1 MGQTKLALR
10 QIKED
15 GASTGG
21 SIFFDGTT
29 WVPQTIFTTDNI
41 LSTAVNAGLDSS
53 IALLSKAVVAS
64 GQTSAVKAL
73 TTTVTGNGYSAFNS
87 VISSTS
93 GAVDVLAF
101 DASITSSSATGKHL
115 MRLSGGNSHAGLIL
129 TNTSVTTDSY
139 ISIVTG
145 GSTWIFGNDSSDSGA
160 LKMSNSAVL
169 GNTDRFRL
177 TTGGQLRLPS
187 YTTTSSFTGTQVGL
201 LGFDSSGNI
210 ITLAP
215 GGSGTVT
222 SVAALT
228 LGTSGTDLSSSVA
241 NGTTTPVITLN
252 VPTASASNRGALSS
266 TDWTTFNNKQGAI
279 TLTTTGTSGAAT
291 LIGNTLNIP
300 NYATGSGDMVLAS
313 IQTVTGA
320 KTFNDGKL
328 ILRNVANTFNG
339 VFTNTNTAD
348 RTYTLQNNSGTL
360 AFLSDITGTN
370 SGVNTG
376 DQTITLTGEATGSGT
391 GSFAVTLTNSAVIGK
406 VLTGY
411 TSGAGTVAATDTIL
425 QAIQK
430 LDGNNAGKVTSV
442 SIASSNGFSGSSS
455 GGTTP
460 ILTVGT
466 TITGLLKGNGTA
478 ISAAT
483 VGTDYSVGTSALAT
497 GILKSTTSTGALSI
511 AVAGDF
517 PTLNQ
522 NTTGTAANVTGVV
535 AIVNGGTGQTTAN
548 AAFNALAPSQT
559 SNANKVLQTN
569 GTNTSWVDNFK
580 FTTILPTNAL
590 DANTGTN
597 VVADSSTSTL
607 TLNSQ
612 NEYLIVSP
620 NSTSKKIN
628 FQVTPAFYQGDFEVK
643 DDTDSTKRLK
653 FNVTG
658 ITTATTRTATWP
670 DKSGTVAFLDD
681 ISGGGFGNVLNNGN
695 SFGGVMTL
703 GTNDDYSLQLETN
716 GIART
721 IIDNTGSLSSTTT
734 TANTSTVNTVMT
746 LESKSSGTPTTGFGT
761 RLQFKGQSST
771 TVGRDMGYIESA
783 WTDATD
789 GSRATN
795 FVFRSGNT
803 STGVELAR
811 MASNAFSVGA
821 SSTLFFNSSGLTS
834 STSNISLVADGA
846 SNNIFINPGTSHT
859 SPTLAKNGLFV
870 GGVYVATSG
879 SGFLNSINIATT
891 YNISGTASGVQMG
904 ININPTLTSFDAGTY
919 RAINII
925 PDRANVF
932 GIYQLGA
939 NTLNYF
945 NGKVGLGT
953 SAPSEMLSL
962 GLTGTTLGVMS
973 FAGSTSGKVIIQPA
987 AAAGSWTLTLPTGA
1001 GTNGQVLTTN
1011 GSGVTSWTT
1020 ASSGTPAGSNT
1031 QIQYNNSGA
1040 FGANANFAWD
1050 NTNTMLEIGTPTG
1063 GTARIVV
1070 KGAGTSGSTYAFQSY
1085 NSSNTERTRITDHG
1099 YFQGIGVGLLNFG
1112 MSTYF
1117 KALARVQQPF
1127 DTSFT
1132 DTSGTITLF
1141 DQYST
1146 FAPTSGTATNT
1157 GIAIAQQIN
1166 QTGGANGIT
1175 RGLFIDPSLIAAAD
1189 FRAIETTSGR
1199 VIFGGISGTVIPR
1212 LTTTE
1217 RNALTSPLD
1226 GTILYNSTS
1235 NKFTVRQNGAWSEMG
1250 SGGGITDGDYGD
1262 ITVSST
1268 GTVWTIDNNAVTN
1281 AKINDVAASKLTS
1294 GALPASFAFGTTAA
1308 STARFNYTGA
1318 NPAMIVSNT
1327 ANETSIFSPDG
1338 EQYLSTNNVST
1349 LIGSGTTN
1357 MEYIDGVLRL
1367 WDSDL
1372 TQYVG
1377 IKPPATGSL
1386 TSSYT
1391 LTLPVDDGTSG
1402 QVLST
1407 DGTGV
1412 LSWITAGGGGI
1423 SDGGNSTGA
1432 PITIGTNDANSLTLE
1447 TNNTARFVID
1457 SSGNMSS
1464 ISSFAATNTATTR
1477 LTIGTNSTG
1486 VAAAGLGS
1494 AILFQGE
1501 STTTD
1506 SQDQASITAQWATA
1520 THASRTGE
1528 IYFKLAQSG
1537 NMTNAFRIQGSGNG
1551 IQVMDVNGTNPVT
1564 LHSAGLTINQ
1574 AFTFSNN
1581 GNNLIIGNS
1590 TGVTTLNSTK
1600 TSTSGAVVIN
1610 ATVETSSVLLGRSSN
1625 VATTGTN
1632 REVEFVSTFNPTSGT
1647 ATYTLLQNISTINQT
1662 GGANGIVRF
1671 AYDNPT
1677 LTAVADYRAFETSVN
1692 TANAKG
1698 FYQSGTSAF
1707 NVLAGKT
1714 RFGSTTAATNA
1725 ISVTGNM
1732 NVTGQYVSD
1741 RFALTDGATIAVNW
1755 NNGNVQ
1761 AVTLGGNRTFTFSN
1775 PISGG
1780 RYLIVLKQ
1788 DGTGSR
1794 TVTWPTIKWQGG
1806 TAPTLTTTAGKVD
1819 LITLIWDGTDYFGV
1833 ASTNF

>member
-115 MRLSGGNSHAGLIL
+115 MRLSGGNSHAGFIL

-177 TTGGQLRLPS
+177 STGGQLRLPS

-391 GSFAVTLTNSAVIGK
+391 GSFAVTLANSAVIGK

-411 TSGAGTVAATDTIL
+411 TSGAGTVTATDTIL

-430 LDGNNAGKVTSV
+430 LDGNNAGKVTSI

-455 GGTTP
+455 GGITP
-460 ILTVGT
+460 ALTIGT
-466 TITGLLKGNGTA
+466 SITGILKGNGTA
-478 ISAAT
+478 ISAA
-483 VGTDYSVGTSALAT
+483 
-497 GILKSTTSTGALSI
+497 I
-511 AVAGDF
+511 AGDF

-535 AIVNGGTGQTTAN
+535 AIANGGTGQITAN

-559 SNANKVLQTN
+559 SNSGKVLETN
-569 GTNTSWVDNFK
+569 GTTTSWANRFT
-580 FTTILPTNAL
+580 FTTITPTNSL
-590 DANTGTN
+590 SANTGTE
-597 VVADSSTSTL
+597 VTADSNTTNL
-607 TLNSQ
+607 ILNSQ
-612 NEYLIVSP
+612 NEYLLINP
-620 NSTSKKIN
+620 NATAKRIN
-628 FQVTPAFYQGDFEVK
+628 FQIVPTFYQGDFEVK
-643 DDTDSTKRLK
+643 DDTDNTKKLR

-658 ITTATTRTATWP
+658 ITTSTMRTATWP

-681 ISGGGFGNVLNNGN
+681 ISGGGGDISNGGN
-695 SFGGVMTL
+695 STGSAITI
-703 GTNDDYSLQLETN
+703 GTNDNNSLQLETN
-716 GIART
+716 NVVRT
-721 IIDNTGSLSSTTT
+721 IIDNTGSLSTTTT

-746 LESKSSGTPTTGFGT
+746 LESKSSNTPTTGFGT

-953 SAPSEMLSL
+953 NAPGEMLSL

-973 FAGSTSGKVIIQPA
+973 FAGSTSGKVIVQPA
-987 AAAGSWTLTLPTGA
+987 AAAGTWTLTLPTTA
-1001 GTNGQVLTTN
+1001 GTSNQVLTTD

-1040 FGANANFAWD
+1040 FGANANFTWD
-1050 NTNTMLEIGTPTG
+1050 NTNTILKIGSPAAGTG
-1063 GTARIVV
+1063 RIVV
-1070 KGAGTSGSTYAFQSY
+1070 KGSGTSGSTYAFQSY

-1099 YFQGIGVGLLNFG
+1099 YFQGIGVGLLDFG

-1175 RGLFIDPSLIAAAD
+1175 RGIYINPTLIAAAD
-1189 FRAIETTSGR
+1189 YRAIETTSGR

-1217 RNALTSPLD
+1217 RNALVSPLD

-1262 ITVSST
+1262 VVVSSS
-1268 GTVWTIDNNAVTN
+1268 GTVWTVESATTSLAGKVELATTNETTTGTDTVRAVTPRGLSQSVYG
-1281 AKINDVAASKLTS
+1281 AKTCSILVSDPNGAAITTGDGKAYVRIPAYLEGMNLVDVDASLSTESSS
-1294 GALPASFAFGTTAA
+1294 GAVTVQIRRKRSGSSVDMLSTPITIDASETD
-1308 STARFNYTGA
+1308 
-1318 NPAMIVSNT
+1318 SNT
-1327 ANETSIFSPDG
+1327 AATSWVINTSNDDVTETDQI
-1338 EQYLSTNNVST
+1338 
-1349 LIGSGTTN
+1349 
-1357 MEYIDGVLRL
+1357 YID
-1367 WDSDL
+1367 
-1372 TQYVG
+1372 
-1377 IKPPATGSL
+1377 I
-1386 TSSYT
+1386 
-1391 LTLPVDDGTSG
+1391 DGA
-1402 QVLST
+1402 
-1407 DGTGV
+1407 GTGV
-1412 LSWITAGGGGI
+1412 K
-1423 SDGGNSTGA
+1423 
-1432 PITIGTNDANSLTLE
+1432 
-1447 TNNTARFVID
+1447 
-1457 SSGNMSS
+1457 
-1464 ISSFAATNTATTR
+1464 
-1477 LTIGTNSTG
+1477 
-1486 VAAAGLGS
+1486 GLC
-1494 AILFQGE
+1494 
-1501 STTTD
+1501 
-1506 SQDQASITAQWATA
+1506 
-1520 THASRTGE
+1520 
-1528 IYFKLAQSG
+1528 
-1537 NMTNAFRIQGSGNG
+1537 
-1551 IQVMDVNGTNPVT
+1551 VT
-1564 LHSAGLTINQ
+1564 LTFLT
-1574 AFTFSNN
+1574 
-1581 GNNLIIGNS
+1581 
-1590 TGVTTLNSTK
+1590 
-1600 TSTSGAVVIN
+1600 
-1610 ATVETSSVLLGRSSN
+1610 
-1625 VATTGTN
+1625 
-1632 REVEFVSTFNPTSGT
+1632 P
-1647 ATYTLLQNISTINQT
+1647 
-1662 GGANGIVRF
+1662 
-1671 AYDNPT
+1671 
-1677 LTAVADYRAFETSVN
+1677 
-1692 TANAKG
+1692 
-1698 FYQSGTSAF
+1698 
-1707 NVLAGKT
+1707 
-1714 RFGSTTAATNA
+1714 
-1725 ISVTGNM
+1725 
-1732 NVTGQYVSD
+1732 
-1741 RFALTDGATIAVNW
+1741 
-1755 NNGNVQ
+1755 
-1761 AVTLGGNRTFTFSN
+1761 
-1775 PISGG
+1775 
-1780 RYLIVLKQ
+1780 
-1788 DGTGSR
+1788 
-1794 TVTWPTIKWQGG
+1794 
-1806 TAPTLTTTAGKVD
+1806 
-1819 LITLIWDGTDYFGV
+1819 
-1833 ASTNF
+1833 

>member
-115 MRLSGGNSHAGLIL
+115 MRLSGGNSHAGFIL

-177 TTGGQLRLPS
+177 STGGQLRLPS

-391 GSFAVTLTNSAVIGK
+391 GSFVVTLTNSAVIGK

-430 LDGNNAGKVTSV
+430 LDGNNTGKVTSI

-466 TITGLLKGNGTA
+466 TVTGLLKGNGTA

-483 VGTDYSVGTSALAT
+483 VGADYSVGTSALAT
-497 GILKSTTSTGALSI
+497 GILKSTTTTGALSI

-658 ITTATTRTATWP
+658 ITTGTIRTATWP

-721 IIDNTGSLSSTTT
+721 ILDNTGSLSNTTT

-746 LESKSSGTPTTGFGT
+746 LESKSSNTPTTGFGT

-783 WTDATD
+783 WTDAAD

-803 STGVELAR
+803 SSGVELAR

-879 SGFLNSINIATT
+879 SGFLNSINIAPI
-891 YNISGTASGVQMG
+891 YNLSGTASGVQMG
-904 ININPTLTSFDAGTY
+904 ININPTLTSFDVGTY

-987 AAAGSWTLTLPTGA
+987 AAAGTWTLTLPTTT
-1001 GTNGQVLTTN
+1001 GTNGQVLTTD
-1011 GSGVTSWTT
+1011 GSGITSWSTV
-1020 ASSGTPAGSNT
+1020 SGGGGGSPAGSDK
-1031 QIQYNNSGA
+1031 QIQYNNTGA

-1099 YFQGIGVGLLNFG
+1099 YFQGIGVGLLGFG

-1189 FRAIETTSGR
+1189 FRAIETTVGK
-1199 VIFGGISGTVIPR
+1199 VVFGG
-1212 LTTTE
+1212 
-1217 RNALTSPLD
+1217 
-1226 GTILYNSTS
+1226 
-1235 NKFTVRQNGAWSEMG
+1235 
-1250 SGGGITDGDYGD
+1250 
-1262 ITVSST
+1262 
-1268 GTVWTIDNNAVTN
+1268 TN
-1281 AKINDVAASKLTS
+1281 AIQI
-1294 GALPASFAFGTTAA
+1294 PIGTTGQRVNTQGNIRYNT
-1308 STARFNYTGA
+1308 TATQFEGYNGSSWVA
-1318 NPAMIVSNT
+1318 
-1327 ANETSIFSPDG
+1327 FS
-1338 EQYLSTNNVST
+1338 
-1349 LIGSGTTN
+1349 
-1357 MEYIDGVLRL
+1357 
-1367 WDSDL
+1367 
-1372 TQYVG
+1372 
-1377 IKPPATGSL
+1377 
-1386 TSSYT
+1386 
-1391 LTLPVDDGTSG
+1391 
-1402 QVLST
+1402 
-1407 DGTGV
+1407 
-1412 LSWITAGGGGI
+1412 GGGGI
-1423 SDGGNSTGA
+1423 SDADYGDVVVSSSGTVWTVESATTSLAGKVELATTNETTTGTDTVRAVTPRGLSQSVYGAKTCSILVSDPNGAAITTGDGKAYIRIPAYLEGMNLVDVDASLSTESSSGA
-1432 PITIGTNDANSLTLE
+1432 VTVQIRRKRSGSSVDMLSTPITIDASE
-1447 TNNTARFVID
+1447 
-1457 SSGNMSS
+1457 
-1464 ISSFAATNTATTR
+1464 
-1477 LTIGTNSTG
+1477 
-1486 VAAAGLGS
+1486 
-1494 AILFQGE
+1494 
-1501 STTTD
+1501 TD
-1506 SQDQASITAQWATA
+1506 SQ
-1520 THASRTGE
+1520 
-1528 IYFKLAQSG
+1528 
-1537 NMTNAFRIQGSGNG
+1537 
-1551 IQVMDVNGTNPVT
+1551 
-1564 LHSAGLTINQ
+1564 
-1574 AFTFSNN
+1574 
-1581 GNNLIIGNS
+1581 
-1590 TGVTTLNSTK
+1590 
-1600 TSTSGAVVIN
+1600 
-1610 ATVETSSVLLGRSSN
+1610 
-1625 VATTGTN
+1625 
-1632 REVEFVSTFNPTSGT
+1632 
-1647 ATYTLLQNISTINQT
+1647 
-1662 GGANGIVRF
+1662 
-1671 AYDNPT
+1671 
-1677 LTAVADYRAFETSVN
+1677 
-1692 TANAKG
+1692 
-1698 FYQSGTSAF
+1698 
-1707 NVLAGKT
+1707 
-1714 RFGSTTAATNA
+1714 TAATAWVINTSNDD
-1725 ISVTGNM
+1725 ISETD
-1732 NVTGQYVSD
+1732 QIYVD
-1741 RFALTDGATIAVNW
+1741 IDGAGTGAK
-1755 NNGNVQ
+1755 GLC
-1761 AVTLGGNRTFTFSN
+1761 VTLTFVI
-1775 PISGG
+1775 P
-1780 RYLIVLKQ
+1780 
-1788 DGTGSR
+1788 
-1794 TVTWPTIKWQGG
+1794 
-1806 TAPTLTTTAGKVD
+1806 
-1819 LITLIWDGTDYFGV
+1819 
-1833 ASTNF
+1833 

>member
-1 MGQTKLALR
+1 MTQLKLR
-10 QIKED
+10 QLHPD
-15 GASTGG
+15 GAATNGTIRNDGTDWVANNLLLSQATGELGVNMTPLSMLDVQANGSVGNIVTFRNSTPTTRFNISVDGVIEQYLFSNASAAGYTLTTGASASTGFYSTSPSSLNDG
-21 SIFFDGTT
+21 YRAFKMQAFSPAASANIYAFEGILSSGTT
-29 WVPQTIFTTDNI
+29 GVIH
-41 LSTAVNAGLDSS
+41 S
-53 IALLSKAVVAS
+53 LLSAAGNTAKYTA
-64 GQTSAVKAL
+64 K
-73 TTTVTGNGYSAFNS
+73 TT
-87 VISSTS
+87 SSTNDGYFQTENGTALFS
-93 GAVDVLAF
+93 FGS
-101 DASITSSSATGKHL
+101 DA
-115 MRLSGGNSHAGLIL
+115 
-129 TNTSVTTDSY
+129 
-139 ISIVTG
+139 
-145 GSTWIFGNDSSDSGA
+145 SDSGA
-160 LKMSNSAVL
+160 FKISNSSSL
-169 GNTDRFRL
+169 GTTDRFRL

-210 ITLAP
+210 ITLSP

-535 AIVNGGTGQTTAN
+535 AIANGGTGQTTAN

-658 ITTATTRTATWP
+658 ITTGTIRTATWP

-870 GGVYVATSG
+870 GGVYTATSG
-879 SGFLNSINIATT
+879 SGFLNSINIGTT
-891 YNISGTASGVQMG
+891 YNLSGTASGVQMG
-904 ININPTLTSFDAGTY
+904 ININPTLTSFDVGTY

-973 FAGSTSGKVIIQPA
+973 FAGSTSGKVIVQPA

-1001 GTNGQVLTTN
+1001 GTNGQVLTTD
-1011 GSGVTSWTT
+1011 GSGITSWTT

-1040 FGANANFAWD
+1040 FGANVNFAWN
-1050 NTNTMLEIGTPTG
+1050 NTNTMLEIGAPTG
-1063 GTARIVV
+1063 GTGRIVV

-1099 YFQGIGVGLLNFG
+1099 YFQGIGVGLLDFG

-1127 DTSFT
+1127 DNSFT

-1175 RGLFIDPSLIAAAD
+1175 RGIYINPTLTAAAD
-1189 FRAIETTSGR
+1189 YRAIETTAGK
-1199 VIFGGISGTVIPR
+1199 VVFGG
-1212 LTTTE
+1212 
-1217 RNALTSPLD
+1217 
-1226 GTILYNSTS
+1226 
-1235 NKFTVRQNGAWSEMG
+1235 
-1250 SGGGITDGDYGD
+1250 
-1262 ITVSST
+1262 
-1268 GTVWTIDNNAVTN
+1268 TN
-1281 AKINDVAASKLTS
+1281 AIQI
-1294 GALPASFAFGTTAA
+1294 PIGTTGQRVNTQGNIRYNT
-1308 STARFNYTGA
+1308 TATQFEGYNGSSWVA
-1318 NPAMIVSNT
+1318 
-1327 ANETSIFSPDG
+1327 FS
-1338 EQYLSTNNVST
+1338 
-1349 LIGSGTTN
+1349 
-1357 MEYIDGVLRL
+1357 
-1367 WDSDL
+1367 
-1372 TQYVG
+1372 
-1377 IKPPATGSL
+1377 
-1386 TSSYT
+1386 
-1391 LTLPVDDGTSG
+1391 
-1402 QVLST
+1402 
-1407 DGTGV
+1407 
-1412 LSWITAGGGGI
+1412 GGGGI
-1423 SDGGNSTGA
+1423 SDADYGDVVVSSSGTVWTVESATTSLAGKVELATTNETTTGTDTVRAVTPRGLSQSVYGAKTCSILVSDPNGAAITTGDGKAYVRIPAYLEGMNLVDVDASLSTESSSGA
-1432 PITIGTNDANSLTLE
+1432 VTVQIRRKRSGSSVDMLSTPITIDASE
-1447 TNNTARFVID
+1447 
-1457 SSGNMSS
+1457 
-1464 ISSFAATNTATTR
+1464 
-1477 LTIGTNSTG
+1477 
-1486 VAAAGLGS
+1486 
-1494 AILFQGE
+1494 
-1501 STTTD
+1501 TD
-1506 SQDQASITAQWATA
+1506 SQ
-1520 THASRTGE
+1520 
-1528 IYFKLAQSG
+1528 
-1537 NMTNAFRIQGSGNG
+1537 
-1551 IQVMDVNGTNPVT
+1551 
-1564 LHSAGLTINQ
+1564 
-1574 AFTFSNN
+1574 
-1581 GNNLIIGNS
+1581 
-1590 TGVTTLNSTK
+1590 
-1600 TSTSGAVVIN
+1600 
-1610 ATVETSSVLLGRSSN
+1610 
-1625 VATTGTN
+1625 
-1632 REVEFVSTFNPTSGT
+1632 
-1647 ATYTLLQNISTINQT
+1647 
-1662 GGANGIVRF
+1662 
-1671 AYDNPT
+1671 
-1677 LTAVADYRAFETSVN
+1677 
-1692 TANAKG
+1692 
-1698 FYQSGTSAF
+1698 
-1707 NVLAGKT
+1707 
-1714 RFGSTTAATNA
+1714 TAATAWVINT
-1725 ISVTGNM
+1725 SNDD
-1732 NVTGQYVSD
+1732 VSETD
-1741 RFALTDGATIAVNW
+1741 QIYIDIDGAGTGAK
-1755 NNGNVQ
+1755 GLC
-1761 AVTLGGNRTFTFSN
+1761 VTLTFVI
-1775 PISGG
+1775 P
-1780 RYLIVLKQ
+1780 
-1788 DGTGSR
+1788 
-1794 TVTWPTIKWQGG
+1794 
-1806 TAPTLTTTAGKVD
+1806 
-1819 LITLIWDGTDYFGV
+1819 
-1833 ASTNF
+1833 